1 MIEQKEIQSKLMEF
15 EVLLLGMNAYG
26 SLNLTEYKIIMN
38 YLKGSFDYIPIE
50 ICESDAFEDIDTKK

>member
-1 MIEQKEIQSKLMEF
+1 MEF

-50 ICESDAFEDIDTKK
+50 ICESDAFEGIDTKK